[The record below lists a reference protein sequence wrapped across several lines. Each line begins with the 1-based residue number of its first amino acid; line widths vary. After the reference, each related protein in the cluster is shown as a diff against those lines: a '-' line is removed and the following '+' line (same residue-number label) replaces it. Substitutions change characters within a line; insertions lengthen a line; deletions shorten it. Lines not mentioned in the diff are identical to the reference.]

1 MTPDIHN
8 TFKEKIGAGQKPIG
22 TFCELMSENVV
33 EALGDAGL
41 DYVIIDN
48 EHSPIEAETTL
59 TMVRAAEH
67 GGITPLARVREISR
81 PAVLKLLDVGVQG
94 LIVPNV
100 KTVKDVKQLVS
111 WSKYAPVGDRGF
123 SGSRKDGWGFA
134 LDMSVPETMSFFN
147 ERVLLIPQCE
157 TAEAL
162 EAIEEIAAVKG
173 VDGIFVGPYDLSIA
187 MGIPGEFDHPRFLAA
202 LTRIIDACRKAGK
215 FSMIFTGNRSA
226 AVDYFKKGFDSVAY
240 SMDAAFLVNGCRN
253 EMSAIKDMMLPILW
267 GQNIL

>member
-1 MTPDIHN
+1 MISSDTKN
-8 TFKEKIGAGQKPIG
+8 SFKEKILAGQKPIG

-33 EALGDAGL
+33 EALGNAGL
-41 DYVIIDN
+41 DYIIIDN

-111 WSKYAPVGDRGF
+111 WSKYAPIGNRGF
-123 SGSRKDGWGFA
+123 SGSRKDGWGFT
-134 LDMSVPETMSFFN
+134 LGMDVPDTMAYFN

-162 EAIEEIAAVKG
+162 ESIEDIVAVKG
-173 VDGIFVGPYDLSIA
+173 VDGIFVGPYDLTIA
-187 MGIPGEFDHPRFLAA
+187 MGIPGNFEHPDFIAA
-202 LTRIIDACRKAGK
+202 LSRIVAACRKEEK
-215 FSMIFTGNRSA
+215 FAMIFTGNRSA
-226 AVDYFKKGFDSVAY
+226 AVEYFKKGFDSVAY

-253 EMSAIKDMMLPILW
+253 EIGSIRDMILPMLWNSIL
-267 GQNIL
+267 